1 MKKYNVMMATAL
13 ASLAL
18 GACSKSADPQPAAP
32 KADAMSSSAP
42 VAAAPSATATAAA
55 ASSMSTPANAEKC
68 FGIAAA
74 GKMIVP
80 RKQVLI
86 HVLDKALKIKTLL
99 NGNTLIKVHAKAWV
113 VSWKVKG
120 VIPTITCVNQYPK

>member
-74 GKMIVP
+74 GKNDCAT
-80 RKQVLI
+80 KTGTHSCAGQSTK
-86 HVLDKALKIKTLL
+86 DKDPAE
-99 NGNTLIKVHAKAWV
+99 
-113 VSWKVKG
+113 WKYVDKG
-120 VIPTITCVNQYPK
+120 TCKGMGGKLEG